1 MLKVTINEIPVTL
14 ACSEAGKQALNTA
27 EMTLRQRQF
36 ILLIKENTSLG
47 EQAVNNLLSKL
58 DLQQL
63 IEKGWISCDVPLG
76 QIFKQPSTP
85 VAALA
90 SAIATTDAPSDE
102 NESVLSKKCC
112 DKKTGAKNLQSFLN
126 TYTNAKLAAPTIP
139 DVSNIELP
147 SLRAADTSQQ
157 HPMADSALA
166 LKIPEALQPK
176 VAQVHEDIMIL
187 QRLLDD

>member
-1 MLKVTINEIPVTL
+1 MKVTINEIPVTL
-14 ACSEAGKQALNTA
+14 ACSEAGKQALNTV

-47 EQAVNNLLSKL
+47 EQAVSNLLSKL

-90 SAIATTDAPSDE
+90 SATTDAPSAE
-102 NESVLSKKCC
+102 TETLLSEKCC
-112 DKKTGAKNLQSFLN
+112 DRKTGAKNLQSFLN

-147 SLRAADTSQQ
+147 SLRATDTSQQ

-176 VAQVHEDIMIL
+176 MAQVHEDIMIL
-187 QRLLDD
+187 QSLIDD

>member
-90 SAIATTDAPSDE
+90 SAIASSIDTPSDE
-102 NESVLSKKCC
+102 TVLSKKCC
-112 DKKTGAKNLQSFLN
+112 DKKTGVKNLQSFLN

-157 HPMADSALA
+157 HPMANSTLA

-176 VAQVHEDIMIL
+176 VGQVHEDIMIL
-187 QRLLDD
+187 QSLIDD

>member
-14 ACSEAGKQALNTA
+14 ACSEAGKQALKTA

-47 EQAVNNLLSKL
+47 EQAVSNLLSKL

-90 SAIATTDAPSDE
+90 NAIATAPSAE
-102 NESVLSKKCC
+102 TVLSKKCC

-126 TYTNAKLAAPTIP
+126 TYTNAKLTAPTIP
-139 DVSNIELP
+139 NVSNIELP

-157 HPMADSALA
+157 HPMEDSALA

-176 VAQVHEDIMIL
+176 MAQVHEDIMIL
-187 QRLLDD
+187 QSLIDD

>member
-1 MLKVTINEIPVTL
+1 VLKVTINEIPVTL

-47 EQAVNNLLSKL
+47 EQASSNLLSKL

-90 SAIATTDAPSDE
+90 NAIASTDTPSAE
-102 NESVLSKKCC
+102 TVLSKKCC
-112 DKKTGAKNLQSFLN
+112 DRKTGAKNLQSFLN

-176 VAQVHEDIMIL
+176 MGQVHEDIMIL
-187 QRLLDD
+187 QSLIDD

>member
-47 EQAVNNLLSKL
+47 EQAVSNLLSKL

-90 SAIATTDAPSDE
+90 SAIASTDAPSAE
-102 NESVLSKKCC
+102 TETVLSKKCC
-112 DKKTGAKNLQSFLN
+112 DKRMGAKNLQSFLN
-126 TYTNAKLAAPTIP
+126 TYTNTKLAAPTP

-157 HPMADSALA
+157 HPTADSALA
-166 LKIPEALQPK
+166 LKIPEALKPE

>member
-63 IEKGWISCDVPLG
+63 IEKGWISCDVPQG
-76 QIFKQPSTP
+76 QIFKQSSNNIKE
-85 VAALA
+85 LA
-90 SAIATTDAPSDE
+90 SAIATTDTPSDE
-102 NESVLSKKCC
+102 TENVLSTK
-112 DKKTGAKNLQSFLN
+112 
-126 TYTNAKLAAPTIP
+126 
-139 DVSNIELP
+139 
-147 SLRAADTSQQ
+147 
-157 HPMADSALA
+157 
-166 LKIPEALQPK
+166 
-176 VAQVHEDIMIL
+176 
-187 QRLLDD
+187 

>member
-47 EQAVNNLLSKL
+47 EQAVSNLLSKL

-63 IEKGWISCDVPLG
+63 IEKGWISCDVPLE
-76 QIFKQPSTP
+76 QIFKQPSTT
-85 VAALA
+85 VVALA
-90 SAIATTDAPSDE
+90 SAIATTEAPSAE
-102 NESVLSKKCC
+102 TVLSKKCC

-157 HPMADSALA
+157 HPMASSTLA
-166 LKIPEALQPK
+166 LKIPEALKPK
-176 VAQVHEDIMIL
+176 VGQVHEDIMIL
-187 QRLLDD
+187 QSLIDD

>member
-1 MLKVTINEIPVTL
+1 MKSKLGISKQLFIALSIVNLSVTL
-14 ACSEAGKQALNTA
+14 FSVV
-27 EMTLRQRQF
+27 
-36 ILLIKENTSLG
+36 LG
-47 EQAVNNLLSKL
+47 YVIYNYA
-58 DLQQL
+58 

-90 SAIATTDAPSDE
+90 SAIATTDAPSAE
-102 NESVLSKKCC
+102 TETVLSKKCC
-112 DKKTGAKNLQSFLN
+112 DRKTGAKNLQSFLN

-147 SLRAADTSQQ
+147 SLRAEDTSQQ

-176 VAQVHEDIMIL
+176 VGQVHEEIMIL
-187 QRLLDD
+187 QSLIDD